1 MKSLFIFIDKKLWWA
16 DQNLAQLGTCSK
28 RDGRNPT
35 VLRNKT
41 SGVVHM
47 KVYDKEAQQGKSHGN
62 EFLLPFEYIIIHI
75 IFLSTTDVSYFPPNK
90 KKGGGKEANTA

>member
-1 MKSLFIFIDKKLWWA
+1 MIIFFIKKLFIFIDKKLWWA

-62 EFLLPFEYIIIHI
+62 AFVPPFEYIMFSFFIL
-75 IFLSTTDVSYFPPNK
+75 FSQVKN
-90 KKGGGKEANTA
+90 

>member
-1 MKSLFIFIDKKLWWA
+1 MIDKKLWWA

-47 KVYDKEAQQGKSHGN
+47 KVYDQEAQQGKSHCN
-62 EFLLPFEYIIIHI
+62 EFVPPFEYVMFSFFILFSQFNNGQVC
-75 IFLSTTDVSYFPPNK
+75 IFALS
-90 KKGGGKEANTA
+90 